1 MLPRHDGDDDDGSLL
16 EKIKVISGWC
26 IEERR
31 KRAKITQDRLAK
43 DVGVT
48 VRWLREIEA
57 GNPKASIE
65 DHLRCAGALGLAKG
79 YLLILIMFME
89 RKMIFPRE
97 LLLDDLAQIE
107 DQCVACI
114 ADFSV
119 ARLAHR
125 LRPPTRSQA
134 NVPG

>member
-1 MLPRHDGDDDDGSLL
+1 MLPRDLGGSDEGSVL
-16 EKIKVISGWC
+16 EKIKIASGWC

-65 DHLRCAGALGLAKG
+65 DHLRCASALGLTAG
-79 YLLILIMFME
+79 YLLILVMFME
-89 RKMIFPRE
+89 REMTFPRE
-97 LLLDDLAQIE
+97 LLLDDLTQIE
-107 DQCVACI
+107 DRCVACI
-114 ADFSV
+114 AEFSV
-119 ARLAHR
+119 ASLARR
-125 LRPPTRSQA
+125 LRFPTSTTTSL
-134 NVPG
+134 PG

>member
-1 MLPRHDGDDDDGSLL
+1 MLPHDLDGTDDGSLL
-16 EKIKVISGWC
+16 ERIKGVSGWC
-26 IEERR
+26 IEEQR

-65 DHLRCAGALGLAKG
+65 DHLRCAAALGLTTG

-89 RKMIFPRE
+89 RKMTFPRE

-107 DQCVACI
+107 DRCVACI
-114 ADFSV
+114 AEFSV
-119 ARLAHR
+119 ASLARRLHFSSPATPGR
-125 LRPPTRSQA
+125 L
-134 NVPG
+134 G